1 MLEKITNFAMF
12 YGINTNRTRGIH
24 AVGRISFDMKKRKM
38 EINERLDKTDL
49 MILQALQ
56 HNARLTNKEL
66 AAQVHLSP
74 TPVFERWKRMER
86 EGIIQRYV
94 AILNADKLNLG
105 FIVFCQVK
113 LRRLNTDIANDFTE
127 RIQQMP
133 EIVECYNISGHF
145 DYLLKIHSHNMKQ
158 YQQFLLNTLGRIESV
173 ASIESTFVM
182 DEIKHNYGIH
192 I

>member
-1 MLEKITNFAMF
+1 
-12 YGINTNRTRGIH
+12 
-24 AVGRISFDMKKRKM
+24 M

-49 MILQALQ
+49 LILQALQ

-86 EGIIQRYV
+86 DGIIQRYV
-94 AILNADKLNLG
+94 TILDADKLNQG

-127 RIQQMP
+127 RIMQIP
-133 EIVECYNISGHF
+133 EINEYKNKSEQF
-145 DYLLKIHSHNMKQ
+145 DYLLKIHSYNMKQ

-182 DEIKHNYGIH
+182 DEIKHDYGINLH
-192 I
+192 IE